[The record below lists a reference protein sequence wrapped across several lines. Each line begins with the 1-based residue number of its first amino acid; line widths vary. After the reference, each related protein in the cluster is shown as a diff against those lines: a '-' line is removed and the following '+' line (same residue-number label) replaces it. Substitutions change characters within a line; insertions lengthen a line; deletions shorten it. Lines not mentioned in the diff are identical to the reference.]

1 VDSGQPLRQSD
12 GVKPVLDENVLRQL
26 ACPAC
31 AGDLRVDASH
41 LRCIACERA
50 YPVIDGIPVLI
61 VERAEQIPHQS
72 ELASD

>member
-1 VDSGQPLRQSD
+1 VANGQWQPLRQSD
-12 GVKPVLDENVLRQL
+12 EVKPVPFLDENVLRQL

-31 AGDLRVDASH
+31 AGDLRLDISH

-61 VERAEQIPHQS
+61 VERAESPD
-72 ELASD
+72 AKR